1 MKMSSLQAT
10 IEKIKQLETEK
21 QNLLAEIGELRK
33 MADAKAMSLET
44 EVAAL
49 REEAQTLKVL
59 MTPEP
64 TNVSVNPIKI
74 N

>member
-21 QNLLAEIGELRK
+21 QNLLAEISELRK
-33 MADAKAMSLET
+33 MADAKAMSLEN

-49 REEAQTLKVL
+49 REEAQTLKLL

-64 TNVSVNPIKI
+64 ANVSVNPIKV